1 MVWDHYT
8 DLRRIF
14 EFHSI
19 DENEWV
25 EAGERFTPDEKAID
39 QMVRFVMYMASQ
51 ESPHYFQADYE
62 SRVRHCMRSAG
73 IPTTSVLAYMIA
85 ERHWWFRRVL
95 TMYLKTFARQVFAQ
109 WLAMRMLSFNMM
121 EVMMAKP
128 APGEKDIKG
137 FVKAQT
143 EASEESQSLMTQLA
157 SLEQQLFPVQ
167 EMTDMVAAQSV
178 FDAINTSESYARD
191 FNVESKFK

>member
-1 MVWDHYT
+1 MVWDHYP
-8 DLRRIF
+8 DFRRIF

-19 DENEWV
+19 DENEWA
-25 EAGERFTPDEKAID
+25 EAGERFLPDEKAID
-39 QMVRFVMYMASQ
+39 KMVRFVIYMASQ
-51 ESPHYFQADYE
+51 ESPHYFQSDYE

-73 IPTTSVLAYMIA
+73 IATTEVLAYMIA
-85 ERHWWFRRVL
+85 ERHWWFRRIL
-95 TMYLKTFARQVFAQ
+95 TMYLKTFAKREFAQ

-143 EASEESQSLMTQLA
+143 EASAEAQSLMTQLA
-157 SLEQQLFPVQ
+157 TLEQQLFPVQ

-178 FDAINTSESYARD
+178 FDSINTAESYAKD
-191 FNVESKFK
+191 FTVESKFK